1 MGQPTITVF
10 GHFEIA
16 AEPRALSL
24 AGGLQRMLLALLAG
38 SQGRWVS
45 GAVLAEA
52 LWPGAPPGAAMSRL
66 HVHVHRL
73 RTRLGPGAVEAGP
86 DGYRLHLAPD
96 GVDAWRFD
104 QEASGTLAAH
114 ADGGDELALLER
126 LDHAAACW
134 RGEPYP
140 GVDHPLVDAERHRL
154 TELYLLVEETRAQH
168 RLDRGDHR
176 DLLEHLIPAA
186 CGHPTRERLHTLWM
200 TALYRYGDHAQALEV
215 YTSCRA
221 VLASELGAGP
231 GPSLQAI
238 HAVVVDALGGADR
251 PQQPVAAREL
261 PAPDHSPSP
270 DPAGGPASQE
280 QQLRAELADTQC
292 PDRLA
297 LLRRQLGMLAGST
310 GRLQESLDLLFQ
322 AEARYRLHGPLR
334 AHRSVLQ
341 QLAMEMSKVGDLR
354 RALRLLDEAQQTYP
368 GSRPSDRLRIVRAI
382 VLTHMKDAA
391 GADAAL
397 AGVRVPRPDGDP
409 VLASMWWRARCI
421 VARLRGRHED
431 AIAAGRVA
439 LRLAQQVNAA
449 ALEGVVMVD
458 LACALRDADLPE
470 AQRWYRAAVRLG
482 HEHDRS
488 PLLALAEASTAKA
501 ALIVGDPARAT
512 VHARESLRHARKAGT
527 WGFAGRASSRLAD
540 AAEVLGESIRAGWY
554 RQESLS
560 QYRRV
565 DYPLTEH
572 EQRRIAA
579 GPTTPRAGITVGS

>member
-10 GHFEIA
+10 GRFEIT
-16 AEPRALSL
+16 AEPRPLSL

-45 GAVLAEA
+45 SAVLAEA

-73 RTRLGPGAVEAGP
+73 RTRLGPCAVEAGP

-96 GVDAWRFD
+96 GVDAWQFD
-104 QEASGTLAAH
+104 QAASGTLAAH
-114 ADGGDELALLER
+114 TDGVDELALLER
-126 LDHAAACW
+126 LDQAAECW

-168 RLDRGDHR
+168 RLDRGEHR
-176 DLLEHLIPAA
+176 ELLEHLIPAA
-186 CGHPTRERLHTLWM
+186 CTHPTRERLHTLWM
-200 TALYRYGDHAQALEV
+200 TALYRCGDHAQALEV
-215 YTSCRA
+215 YASCRA
-221 VLASELGAGP
+221 ALASELGAGP

-238 HAVVVDALGGADR
+238 HALVVDALEGADLP
-251 PQQPVAAREL
+251 PQAVAGTAA
-261 PAPDHSPSP
+261 PAPDRSPCP
-270 DPAGGPASQE
+270 GPGTAPGSQE
-280 QQLRAELADTQC
+280 ELLREQLTRTEC
-292 PDRLA
+292 PDHRA
-297 LLRRQLGMLAGST
+297 LLRRQLGMLLGST
-310 GRLQESLDLLFQ
+310 GRMQESLELLFQ

-341 QLAMEMSKVGDLR
+341 QLSMEMSKIGDLR
-354 RALRLLDEAQQTYP
+354 RALRLLDEAQQTYS
-368 GSRPSDRLRIVRAI
+368 GGRPSDRLRIVRAI

-397 AGVRVPRPDGDP
+397 AGVSAPGPDDDP
-409 VLASMWWRARCI
+409 LQASMWWRARSI

-439 LRLAQQVNAA
+439 LRLAQRVNAA

-458 LACALRDADLPE
+458 LACALRDADLAE
-470 AQRWYRAAVRLG
+470 AHRWYRAAVRLG

-488 PLLALAEASTAKA
+488 PLIALAEASTAKA
-501 ALIVGDPARAT
+501 ALIVGDPSRAT
-512 VHARESLRHARKAGT
+512 VHAREALRHARKAGT
-527 WGFAGRASSRLAD
+527 WGLAGRASARLAD
-540 AAEVLGESIRAGWY
+540 AAEMLGEPMRAGWY

-565 DYPLTEH
+565 DYPLEH
-572 EQRRIAA
+572 EQRRIVADSTA
-579 GPTTPRAGITVGS
+579 RRTRVAIGS